1 MAKRYLNIQ
10 VLRAVAANAILLT
23 HISSVEQKYGT
34 GVQILPDAV
43 LLGTSGVDLFFMVSG
58 FIIATVAR
66 DLPWRLFVIDR
77 VTRIYPPYW
86 FYTTLILPLFILY
99 PAAMNSSYSAAPSLW
114 RSYLLLPDVTH
125 PLLTVGW
132 TLIHEMY
139 FYAAFA
145 CILAFR
151 IRIDRAMIIWAGV
164 IVIGYA
170 AFWDRIDEG
179 QNTEIFL
186 LLHPLTLEF
195 IAGVLI
201 GSLVR
206 SGNVRYGR
214 TAIATG
220 VAWSAALVVFTPD
233 LHALCFNF
241 DFTHVAMIGPAMALI
256 VYGCAASDER
266 AVSRMPAWAV
276 RIGDGSYSIYL
287 CHILVISAIG
297 RIFVRLPTPDWLA
310 PGILE
315 TGLVVACII
324 GPNIAGLISHRFLEK
339 PALRFSR
346 RLFQTRP
353 APAVRT
359 STDLISARSD
369 DDARIAHAAATK
381 T

>member
-1 MAKRYLNIQ
+1 MAKRFLNIQ

-23 HISSVEQKYGT
+23 HISTIEDKYGT
-34 GVQILPDAV
+34 GVHILPDMV
-43 LLGTSGVDLFFMVSG
+43 LFGTSGVDLFFMLSG

-86 FYTTLILPLFILY
+86 FYTTLILPLFFLY
-99 PAAMNSSYSAAPSLW
+99 PAAMNASYSVAPSLW

-145 CILAFR
+145 CILAAGFR
-151 IRIDRAMIIWAGV
+151 LERAMIVWAGLV
-164 IVIGYA
+164 VIGYT
-170 AFWDRIDEG
+170 AFGGYVDE
-179 QNTEIFL
+179 NIYPEILL

-201 GSLVR
+201 GSLIR
-206 SGNVRYGR
+206 SGYVKYGR
-214 TAIATG
+214 TALAAG
-220 VAWSAALVVFTPD
+220 VAWSAALIAITPD
-233 LHALCFNF
+233 LHKLCFNF
-241 DFTHVAMIGPAMALI
+241 DITHVALVGPAMMLI
-256 VYGCAASDER
+256 VYGSAARDVG
-266 AVSRMPAWAV
+266 AVSRMPAWAI

-297 RIFVRLPTPDWLA
+297 RIFVRLPTPDWIA

-315 TGLVVACII
+315 TGLVVACVVA
-324 GPNIAGLISHRFLEK
+324 PNIVGMISHRMLEK
-339 PALRFSR
+339 PVLRFTR
-346 RLFQTRP
+346 HLFQKRP
-353 APAVRT
+353 GRT
-359 STDLISARSD
+359 IRIGAESVSARSSD
-369 DDARIAHAAATK
+369 NARVARG
-381 T
+381 